1 MVQEKKFKTNPEK
14 YHSLL
19 NADIICLLR
28 VDQFP
33 ITNSICESKT
43 DSELSFENHVE
54 PLCQKASQK
63 LNAL

>member
-1 MVQEKKFKTNPEK
+1 MKKKLKSNPEK
-14 YHSLL
+14 YHLLL

-28 VDQFP
+28 VDQFS

-54 PLCQKASQK
+54 PLCQKVDQK